1 MFLSTTLVLER
12 SLTTDYLS
20 VLFASKVNEKAFRIS
35 GVKLHCCEPFI
46 YLINIYNQV
55 LFVYDNTE
63 YREVTNEK
71 GRFSFTIFKN

>member
-12 SLTTDYLS
+12 SLLTDYLS
-20 VLFASKVNEKAFRIS
+20 ELFGYKVNEKAFRIS
-35 GVKLHCCEPFI
+35 GVKLYCCEPFK